1 MRRTESPR
9 PGSGTPTGAVLLAG
23 ALLVWATASGRA
35 QQEQVYSA
43 FNGQQSYKTLCMNCH
58 GVEGRGDGYLVENLR
73 VRPTDLTRIA
83 ESNGGVFPADRV
95 RASIDGREQIAGHG
109 QREMPVWGD
118 VLVWTE
124 QDTAERQAQV
134 KTKIGELV
142 EFVRSIQVAAGK
154 KE

>member
-1 MRRTESPR
+1 
-9 PGSGTPTGAVLLAG
+9 
-23 ALLVWATASGRA
+23 
-35 QQEQVYSA
+35 
-43 FNGQQSYKTLCMNCH
+43 
-58 GVEGRGDGYLVENLR
+58 VEGRGDGYLVENLR